1 MKKGSLRVSG
11 SGYGL
16 LEGNPKTLN
25 PKPKTLNLRRLVLCR
40 NPYSLG
46 LKIYNAIHDF
56 RGWGS
61 GCGVLGGNL
70 KRNMYKPTLNPKL
83 ESLNSRP

>member
-56 RGWGS
+56 RV
-61 GCGVLGGNL
+61 GVQAVGFWVG
-70 KRNMYKPTLNPKL
+70 TLRGICINQP
-83 ESLNSRP
+83 